1 MYKGLKPHPA
11 GDKMKIQSKNMLFLS
26 VCTLA
31 VWTTPATALLIDAV
45 EDTYVWTANPDS
57 IYGSSSVIVVAND
70 GGSAISKGKDRN
82 GIIEFDISTVTNLI
96 TGIELL
102 LTSEGFSR
110 DYQLYGIPDT
120 ATDESFDQD
129 TLTFNTFQYS
139 TTSENGS
146 LDTDSLLDLGGFT
159 TSSTSVNFSSAA
171 LLSFVQNDTND
182 TVSFV
187 LYGLTQD
194 GNDEEFNSIESGSGI
209 PQLNI
214 TTIPEPSSL
223 ALIGLTMIAGV
234 GLLRKR
240 R

>member
-1 MYKGLKPHPA
+1 
-11 GDKMKIQSKNMLFLS
+11 MKIQSKNMLFLS